1 MKQRAKHKNS
11 ERGSVIFMILIAV
24 ALFAAL
30 GFVVS
35 NMLREGSPQSVTE
48 DRARL
53 LAGEIMDYG
62 RTLRQ
67 GVQNMR
73 ISNGCTDTQ
82 ISFEVAALAGYANG
96 TNTACQL
103 FHRAGGDVN
112 YIPPT
117 ADVTA
122 ANWIFTGAN
131 NALNVGTT
139 APDLIAILPNIPL
152 AVCNAINTASGIND
166 LGNDSDISFAQ
177 FTGTYAATQTID
189 FANGKTAGCLN
200 YVDSGDNYFFYQ
212 VLLAR

>member
-1 MKQRAKHKNS
+1 MKQQENHRNS
-11 ERGSVIFMILIAV
+11 ERGNVIFIILIAV
-24 ALFAAL
+24 VLFAAL

-35 NMLREGSPQSVTE
+35 NMLREGTPNAINE

-53 LAGEIMDYG
+53 LASEIMDYG

-82 ISFEVAALAGYANG
+82 ISFEVTALAGYANG

-117 ADVTA
+117 ADVTT

-131 NALNVGTT
+131 DALNVGTT

-152 AVCNAINTASGIND
+152 AVCNAINTASGITN
-166 LGNDSDISFAQ
+166 LGDDSDISFAQ

-189 FANGKTAGCLN
+189 FADGKTTGCLN
-200 YVDSGDNYFFYQ
+200 HHDSGDNYFFYQ